1 MLCRFSP
8 VVPNPC
14 AVDNGECS
22 DLCLLSSGGKHS
34 CACPT
39 GIVLLS
45 DNKTCEDG
53 KYDGWETCY
62 ASIQLNVVFFLHE
75 SPLWLVFRGI
85 NVIRM
90 PWSYHHFKDNH

>member
-62 ASIQLNVVFFLHE
+62 ASIQLNVVFFTRIASLASFPWHKCHTHA
-75 SPLWLVFRGI
+75 LVLSSF
-85 NVIRM
+85 
-90 PWSYHHFKDNH
+90 